1 MRGTSLLL
9 LLRVS
14 TRTVVKAETAA
25 TDRDDVAVIEQR
37 ALVNRLVVELRPTGV
52 GLAQIFQPDLSGVD
66 EGAQMDGVGCVGGD

>member
-1 MRGTSLLL
+1 MKPVARRGIHLEL
-9 LLRVS
+9 V
-14 TRTVVKAETAA
+14 
-25 TDRDDVAVIEQR
+25 QR